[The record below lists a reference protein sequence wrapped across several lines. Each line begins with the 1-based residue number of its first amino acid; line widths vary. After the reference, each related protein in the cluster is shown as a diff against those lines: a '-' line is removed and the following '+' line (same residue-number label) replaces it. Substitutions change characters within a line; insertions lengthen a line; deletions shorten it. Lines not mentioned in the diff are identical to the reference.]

1 MPWKIYGGKYMKKIN
16 KITLK
21 ELLDSTD
28 LLMHLSDILY
38 FCDDVETINEFVNST
53 RKNSD
58 LNYKE
63 IKDFLIKHENKI
75 NKQKLLLLIVK
86 NYSDNIQLIDSI
98 LKDNTY
104 KSKSNNSETLEL
116 IIQKQKQEQNLN
128 IAKKI
133 GKGMDE
139 SFAFYF
145 YNTDTNR
152 YDINIIDS
160 KELIDGIKI
169 NSSAN
174 LKRFKEI
181 NQDFME
187 SDKTETVGIEYLL
200 QSIVLTDF
208 NNIFPN
214 EQIGDNMRTLLLENQ
229 ILKNNVKT
237 RKEIENLKKQN
248 YDEYENLIE
257 NNKFHDILSDMKNL
271 LEKYIKYVDI
281 DKLLAISAYRFEES
295 LENEFISIENAPAIK
310 EILNTIIKHTKN
322 NKTLTL
328 SLQDRKNSYDL
339 KNIEYSLTDIIN
351 CINRFTDD
359 SYIKKSQIEEYKNKI
374 NSEELTLFDLDPQ
387 YVKICFSPS
396 ELENIAKL
404 NSQNLQYVSTILQWN
419 KDKILNNIK
428 FQKNCPV
435 ELLKDFMTKK
445 IIYPNDIISL
455 YKDNI
460 IDIEYIKNLK
470 EYSNFSNEIS
480 ASELIS
486 LYDNYNKNKSEEN
499 NLINYTRYL
508 DLYKEILLN
517 DNPKETEKYSL
528 NFMEQMIE
536 NYDKRHIDTHINQ
549 LEEFY
554 KQGLLTLN
562 TIIEWNDP
570 SVIETFLTDLY
581 KENIIQ
587 LNDVK
592 KFVKNG
598 NLPFEYIKQ
607 LVWEENINYEERL
620 KLLEEGWIPEEE
632 IFELY
637 SKALI
642 REDDLLKLSQKSII
656 SKQKTLDIINN
667 TQLQDLEKY
676 SNIVLVIG
684 DKLQKIKR
692 DDSLYFNE
700 EKNTS
705 SKSSKPKLMIDPNER
720 ESLFSLLKAGKPNKV
735 EISETSPF
743 YNYEFYIIPDE
754 SGKVNLNS
762 VIIAERIY
770 EEKEEHIKNPN
781 TTIKYAT
788 DNATYFFKYKDL
800 MVLSNYLKKDDAIKE
815 TKNIIFKA
823 NHTLANDKR
832 NGHWAASV
840 IYGVAKTMLSS
851 DLKEYSKDNQRKIIV
866 EKLSKV
872 YTYDELEKILDKGSS
887 IDSGDSI
894 CEIIDYDGSDSR

>member
-1 MPWKIYGGKYMKKIN
+1 MKKIN

-339 KNIEYSLTDIIN
+339 KDIEYSLTDIIN

-536 NYDKRHIDTHINQ
+536 NYDKRNIDTHITQ

-770 EEKEEHIKNPN
+770 
-781 TTIKYAT
+781 
-788 DNATYFFKYKDL
+788 
-800 MVLSNYLKKDDAIKE
+800 
-815 TKNIIFKA
+815 
-823 NHTLANDKR
+823 
-832 NGHWAASV
+832 
-840 IYGVAKTMLSS
+840 
-851 DLKEYSKDNQRKIIV
+851 
-866 EKLSKV
+866 
-872 YTYDELEKILDKGSS
+872 
-887 IDSGDSI
+887 
-894 CEIIDYDGSDSR
+894 

>member
-1 MPWKIYGGKYMKKIN
+1 MKKIN

-770 EEKEEHIKNPN
+770 EEKEEHIK
-781 TTIKYAT
+781 K
-788 DNATYFFKYKDL
+788 
-800 MVLSNYLKKDDAIKE
+800 S
-815 TKNIIFKA
+815 
-823 NHTLANDKR
+823 
-832 NGHWAASV
+832 
-840 IYGVAKTMLSS
+840 
-851 DLKEYSKDNQRKIIV
+851 
-866 EKLSKV
+866 
-872 YTYDELEKILDKGSS
+872 
-887 IDSGDSI
+887 
-894 CEIIDYDGSDSR
+894 

>member
-1 MPWKIYGGKYMKKIN
+1 MKKLN

-237 RKEIENLKKQN
+237 RKEIENLKNQN

-257 NNKFHDILSDMKNL
+257 NTEFHDILSDMKNL

-339 KNIEYSLTDIIN
+339 KDIEYSLTDIIN

-374 NSEELTLFDLDPQ
+374 NSEELTLLDLDPQ

-480 ASELIS
+480 ASEL
-486 LYDNYNKNKSEEN
+486 
-499 NLINYTRYL
+499 
-508 DLYKEILLN
+508 
-517 DNPKETEKYSL
+517 

-536 NYDKRHIDTHINQ
+536 NYDKRHIDTHITQ

-894 CEIIDYDGSDSR
+894 CEIIDYDDSDSR

>member
-1 MPWKIYGGKYMKKIN
+1 MKKIN

-328 SLQDRKNSYDL
+328 SLQDRKNNSYDL
-339 KNIEYSLTDIIN
+339 KDIEYSLTDIIN
-351 CINRFTDD
+351 CVNRFTDD

-536 NYDKRHIDTHINQ
+536 NYDKRHIDTHITQ

-632 IFELY
+632 IF
-637 SKALI
+637 
-642 REDDLLKLSQKSII
+642 
-656 SKQKTLDIINN
+656 
-667 TQLQDLEKY
+667 
-676 SNIVLVIG
+676 
-684 DKLQKIKR
+684 
-692 DDSLYFNE
+692 
-700 EKNTS
+700 
-705 SKSSKPKLMIDPNER
+705 
-720 ESLFSLLKAGKPNKV
+720 
-735 EISETSPF
+735 
-743 YNYEFYIIPDE
+743 
-754 SGKVNLNS
+754 
-762 VIIAERIY
+762 
-770 EEKEEHIKNPN
+770 
-781 TTIKYAT
+781 
-788 DNATYFFKYKDL
+788 
-800 MVLSNYLKKDDAIKE
+800 
-815 TKNIIFKA
+815 
-823 NHTLANDKR
+823 
-832 NGHWAASV
+832 
-840 IYGVAKTMLSS
+840 
-851 DLKEYSKDNQRKIIV
+851 
-866 EKLSKV
+866 
-872 YTYDELEKILDKGSS
+872 
-887 IDSGDSI
+887 
-894 CEIIDYDGSDSR
+894 

>member
-1 MPWKIYGGKYMKKIN
+1 MKKLN

-339 KNIEYSLTDIIN
+339 KDIEYSLTDIIN
-351 CINRFTDD
+351 CVNRFTDD

-536 NYDKRHIDTHINQ
+536 NYDKRHIDTHITQ

-607 LVWEENINYEERL
+607 LVW
-620 KLLEEGWIPEEE
+620 
-632 IFELY
+632 
-637 SKALI
+637 
-642 REDDLLKLSQKSII
+642 
-656 SKQKTLDIINN
+656 
-667 TQLQDLEKY
+667 
-676 SNIVLVIG
+676 
-684 DKLQKIKR
+684 
-692 DDSLYFNE
+692 
-700 EKNTS
+700 
-705 SKSSKPKLMIDPNER
+705 
-720 ESLFSLLKAGKPNKV
+720 
-735 EISETSPF
+735 
-743 YNYEFYIIPDE
+743 
-754 SGKVNLNS
+754 
-762 VIIAERIY
+762 
-770 EEKEEHIKNPN
+770 
-781 TTIKYAT
+781 
-788 DNATYFFKYKDL
+788 
-800 MVLSNYLKKDDAIKE
+800 
-815 TKNIIFKA
+815 
-823 NHTLANDKR
+823 
-832 NGHWAASV
+832 
-840 IYGVAKTMLSS
+840 
-851 DLKEYSKDNQRKIIV
+851 
-866 EKLSKV
+866 
-872 YTYDELEKILDKGSS
+872 
-887 IDSGDSI
+887 
-894 CEIIDYDGSDSR
+894 

>member
-1 MPWKIYGGKYMKKIN
+1 MKKIN

-339 KNIEYSLTDIIN
+339 KDIEYSLTDIIN

-536 NYDKRHIDTHINQ
+536 NYDKRNIDTHITQ

-692 DDSLYFNE
+692 DDSLDFNE

-894 CEIIDYDGSDSR
+894 CEIIDYDDSDSR

>member
-1 MPWKIYGGKYMKKIN
+1 MKKIN

-237 RKEIENLKKQN
+237 RKEIENLKNQN

-257 NNKFHDILSDMKNL
+257 NTEFHDILSDMKNL

-339 KNIEYSLTDIIN
+339 KDIEYSLTDIIN
-351 CINRFTDD
+351 CVNRFTDD

-536 NYDKRHIDTHINQ
+536 NYDKRHIDTHITQ
-549 LEEFY
+549 LE
-554 KQGLLTLN
+554 
-562 TIIEWNDP
+562 
-570 SVIETFLTDLY
+570 
-581 KENIIQ
+581 
-587 LNDVK
+587 
-592 KFVKNG
+592 
-598 NLPFEYIKQ
+598 
-607 LVWEENINYEERL
+607 
-620 KLLEEGWIPEEE
+620 
-632 IFELY
+632 
-637 SKALI
+637 
-642 REDDLLKLSQKSII
+642 
-656 SKQKTLDIINN
+656 
-667 TQLQDLEKY
+667 
-676 SNIVLVIG
+676 
-684 DKLQKIKR
+684 
-692 DDSLYFNE
+692 
-700 EKNTS
+700 
-705 SKSSKPKLMIDPNER
+705 
-720 ESLFSLLKAGKPNKV
+720 
-735 EISETSPF
+735 
-743 YNYEFYIIPDE
+743 
-754 SGKVNLNS
+754 
-762 VIIAERIY
+762 
-770 EEKEEHIKNPN
+770 
-781 TTIKYAT
+781 
-788 DNATYFFKYKDL
+788 
-800 MVLSNYLKKDDAIKE
+800 
-815 TKNIIFKA
+815 
-823 NHTLANDKR
+823 
-832 NGHWAASV
+832 
-840 IYGVAKTMLSS
+840 
-851 DLKEYSKDNQRKIIV
+851 
-866 EKLSKV
+866 
-872 YTYDELEKILDKGSS
+872 
-887 IDSGDSI
+887 
-894 CEIIDYDGSDSR
+894 

>member
-1 MPWKIYGGKYMKKIN
+1 MKKLN

-104 KSKSNNSETLEL
+104 KSKSNKSETLEL

-133 GKGMDE
+133 GKGIDE

-145 YNTDTNR
+145 YNTGTNR

-181 NQDFME
+181 DQDFME

-237 RKEIENLKKQN
+237 REELENLKYQN

-257 NNKFHDILSDMKNL
+257 NSEFHSILSDMKNL
-271 LEKYIKYVDI
+271 LKKYIKYVDM
-281 DKLLAISAYRFEES
+281 DNLLAISAYRFEES

-328 SLQDRKNSYDL
+328 SLQDRKNNSYDL
-339 KNIEYSLTDIIN
+339 KDIEYSLTDIIN

-435 ELLKDFMTKK
+435 ELLKDFMTQK

-499 NLINYTRYL
+499 NLINYSRYL
-508 DLYKEILLN
+508 NLYKEILLN

-536 NYDKRHIDTHINQ
+536 NYDKRHIDTHITQ

-562 TIIEWNDP
+562 TIIEWNDS

-592 KFVKNG
+592 KIVKNG

-620 KLLEEGWIPEEE
+620 KLLQEGWIPEEE
-632 IFELY
+632 IFKLY

-684 DKLQKIKR
+684 DELQKIKR

-762 VIIAERIY
+762 VVIAERIY
-770 EEKEEHIKNPN
+770 EEKEENIKNLN
-781 TTIKYAT
+781 KTIKYAT

-823 NHTLANDKR
+823 NHTLATDKR

-840 IYGVAKTMLSS
+840 IYGIAKTMLSS

-887 IDSGDSI
+887 IDSGDYI
-894 CEIIDYDGSDSR
+894 CEIIDYNDSESR

>member
-1 MPWKIYGGKYMKKIN
+1 MKKLN

-237 RKEIENLKKQN
+237 RKEIENLKNQN

-339 KNIEYSLTDIIN
+339 KDIEYSLTDIIN

-536 NYDKRHIDTHINQ
+536 NYDKRHIDTHITQ

-800 MVLSNYLKKDDAIKE
+800 MVLSNYLKK
-815 TKNIIFKA
+815 
-823 NHTLANDKR
+823 
-832 NGHWAASV
+832 
-840 IYGVAKTMLSS
+840 MM
-851 DLKEYSKDNQRKIIV
+851 Q
-866 EKLSKV
+866 
-872 YTYDELEKILDKGSS
+872 
-887 IDSGDSI
+887 
-894 CEIIDYDGSDSR
+894 

>member
-1 MPWKIYGGKYMKKIN
+1 MKKLN

-237 RKEIENLKKQN
+237 RKEIENLKNQN
-248 YDEYENLIE
+248 YDEYENLI
-257 NNKFHDILSDMKNL
+257 
-271 LEKYIKYVDI
+271 EKYIKYVDI

-339 KNIEYSLTDIIN
+339 KDIEYSLTDIIN

-536 NYDKRHIDTHINQ
+536 NYDKRHIDTHITQ

-607 LVWEENINYEERL
+607 LVWEENI
-620 KLLEEGWIPEEE
+620 
-632 IFELY
+632 
-637 SKALI
+637 
-642 REDDLLKLSQKSII
+642 
-656 SKQKTLDIINN
+656 
-667 TQLQDLEKY
+667 
-676 SNIVLVIG
+676 
-684 DKLQKIKR
+684 
-692 DDSLYFNE
+692 
-700 EKNTS
+700 
-705 SKSSKPKLMIDPNER
+705 
-720 ESLFSLLKAGKPNKV
+720 
-735 EISETSPF
+735 
-743 YNYEFYIIPDE
+743 
-754 SGKVNLNS
+754 
-762 VIIAERIY
+762 
-770 EEKEEHIKNPN
+770 
-781 TTIKYAT
+781 
-788 DNATYFFKYKDL
+788 
-800 MVLSNYLKKDDAIKE
+800 KKD
-815 TKNIIFKA
+815 
-823 NHTLANDKR
+823 
-832 NGHWAASV
+832 
-840 IYGVAKTMLSS
+840 
-851 DLKEYSKDNQRKIIV
+851 
-866 EKLSKV
+866 
-872 YTYDELEKILDKGSS
+872 
-887 IDSGDSI
+887 
-894 CEIIDYDGSDSR
+894 

>member
-1 MPWKIYGGKYMKKIN
+1 MKKLN

-322 NKTLTL
+322 NTTLTL
-328 SLQDRKNSYDL
+328 SLQDRKNNSYDL
-339 KNIEYSLTDIIN
+339 KDIEYSLTDIIN
-351 CINRFTDD
+351 FVNRFTDD

-419 KDKILNNIK
+419 KDKILDNIK

-435 ELLKDFMTKK
+435 ELLKDFMTQK

-470 EYSNFSNEIS
+470 EYSNFSNEIF

-536 NYDKRHIDTHINQ
+536 NYDKRHIDTHITQ

-656 SKQKTLDIINN
+656 SKQKHL
-667 TQLQDLEKY
+667 
-676 SNIVLVIG
+676 
-684 DKLQKIKR
+684 
-692 DDSLYFNE
+692 
-700 EKNTS
+700 
-705 SKSSKPKLMIDPNER
+705 
-720 ESLFSLLKAGKPNKV
+720 
-735 EISETSPF
+735 
-743 YNYEFYIIPDE
+743 
-754 SGKVNLNS
+754 
-762 VIIAERIY
+762 
-770 EEKEEHIKNPN
+770 
-781 TTIKYAT
+781 
-788 DNATYFFKYKDL
+788 
-800 MVLSNYLKKDDAIKE
+800 
-815 TKNIIFKA
+815 
-823 NHTLANDKR
+823 
-832 NGHWAASV
+832 
-840 IYGVAKTMLSS
+840 
-851 DLKEYSKDNQRKIIV
+851 
-866 EKLSKV
+866 
-872 YTYDELEKILDKGSS
+872 IL
-887 IDSGDSI
+887 
-894 CEIIDYDGSDSR
+894 

>member
-1 MPWKIYGGKYMKKIN
+1 MKKIN

-53 RKNSD
+53 RKISD

-328 SLQDRKNSYDL
+328 SLQDRKNNSYDL
-339 KNIEYSLTDIIN
+339 KDIEYSLTDIIN

-536 NYDKRHIDTHINQ
+536 NYDKRHIDTHITQ

-832 NGHWAASV
+832 NGHWDASV

-894 CEIIDYDGSDSR
+894 CEIIDYDDSDSR

>member
-1 MPWKIYGGKYMKKIN
+1 MKKIN

-328 SLQDRKNSYDL
+328 SLQDRKNNSYDL
-339 KNIEYSLTDIIN
+339 KDIEYSLTDIIN

-536 NYDKRHIDTHINQ
+536 NYDKRHIDTHITQ

-754 SGKVNLNS
+754 S
-762 VIIAERIY
+762 
-770 EEKEEHIKNPN
+770 
-781 TTIKYAT
+781 
-788 DNATYFFKYKDL
+788 
-800 MVLSNYLKKDDAIKE
+800 
-815 TKNIIFKA
+815 
-823 NHTLANDKR
+823 
-832 NGHWAASV
+832 
-840 IYGVAKTMLSS
+840 
-851 DLKEYSKDNQRKIIV
+851 
-866 EKLSKV
+866 
-872 YTYDELEKILDKGSS
+872 
-887 IDSGDSI
+887 
-894 CEIIDYDGSDSR
+894 

>member
-1 MPWKIYGGKYMKKIN
+1 MKKLN

-237 RKEIENLKKQN
+237 RKEIENLKNQN

-339 KNIEYSLTDIIN
+339 KDIEYSLTDIIN

-536 NYDKRHIDTHINQ
+536 NYDKRHIDTHITQ

-872 YTYDELEKILDKGSS
+872 YTYDELEKF
-887 IDSGDSI
+887 
-894 CEIIDYDGSDSR
+894 

>member
-1 MPWKIYGGKYMKKIN
+1 MKKIN

-53 RKNSD
+53 RKISD

-328 SLQDRKNSYDL
+328 SLQDRKNNSYDL
-339 KNIEYSLTDIIN
+339 KDIEYSLTDIIN

-536 NYDKRHIDTHINQ
+536 NYDKRHIDTHITQ

-720 ESLFSLLKAGKPNKV
+720 ESLFNLLKAGKPNKV

-894 CEIIDYDGSDSR
+894 CEIIDYDDSDSR

>member
-1 MPWKIYGGKYMKKIN
+1 MKKLN

-237 RKEIENLKKQN
+237 RKEIENLKNQN

-339 KNIEYSLTDIIN
+339 KDIEYSLTDIIN

-536 NYDKRHIDTHINQ
+536 NYDKRHIDTHITQ

-887 IDSGDSI
+887 IDSGDS
-894 CEIIDYDGSDSR
+894 R

>member
-1 MPWKIYGGKYMKKIN
+1 MKKLN

-328 SLQDRKNSYDL
+328 SLQDRKNNSYDL
-339 KNIEYSLTDIIN
+339 KDIEYSLTDIIN

-536 NYDKRHIDTHINQ
+536 NYDKRHIDTHITQ

-700 EKNTS
+700 EKT
-705 SKSSKPKLMIDPNER
+705 LQA
-720 ESLFSLLKAGKPNKV
+720 KAL
-735 EISETSPF
+735 
-743 YNYEFYIIPDE
+743 
-754 SGKVNLNS
+754 NLN
-762 VIIAERIY
+762 
-770 EEKEEHIKNPN
+770 
-781 TTIKYAT
+781 
-788 DNATYFFKYKDL
+788 
-800 MVLSNYLKKDDAIKE
+800 
-815 TKNIIFKA
+815 
-823 NHTLANDKR
+823 
-832 NGHWAASV
+832 
-840 IYGVAKTMLSS
+840 
-851 DLKEYSKDNQRKIIV
+851 
-866 EKLSKV
+866 
-872 YTYDELEKILDKGSS
+872 
-887 IDSGDSI
+887 
-894 CEIIDYDGSDSR
+894 

>member
-1 MPWKIYGGKYMKKIN
+1 MKKIN

-339 KNIEYSLTDIIN
+339 KDIEYSLTDIIN

-536 NYDKRHIDTHINQ
+536 NYDKRNIDTHITQ

-872 YTYDELEKILDKGSS
+872 YTYDELEKILDK
-887 IDSGDSI
+887 
-894 CEIIDYDGSDSR
+894 

>member
-1 MPWKIYGGKYMKKIN
+1 MKKIN

-339 KNIEYSLTDIIN
+339 KDIEYSLTDIIN

-536 NYDKRHIDTHINQ
+536 NYDKRHIDTHITQ

-620 KLLEEGWIPEEE
+620 KLLEEG
-632 IFELY
+632 
-637 SKALI
+637 
-642 REDDLLKLSQKSII
+642 
-656 SKQKTLDIINN
+656 
-667 TQLQDLEKY
+667 
-676 SNIVLVIG
+676 
-684 DKLQKIKR
+684 
-692 DDSLYFNE
+692 
-700 EKNTS
+700 
-705 SKSSKPKLMIDPNER
+705 
-720 ESLFSLLKAGKPNKV
+720 
-735 EISETSPF
+735 
-743 YNYEFYIIPDE
+743 
-754 SGKVNLNS
+754 
-762 VIIAERIY
+762 
-770 EEKEEHIKNPN
+770 
-781 TTIKYAT
+781 
-788 DNATYFFKYKDL
+788 
-800 MVLSNYLKKDDAIKE
+800 
-815 TKNIIFKA
+815 
-823 NHTLANDKR
+823 
-832 NGHWAASV
+832 
-840 IYGVAKTMLSS
+840 
-851 DLKEYSKDNQRKIIV
+851 
-866 EKLSKV
+866 
-872 YTYDELEKILDKGSS
+872 
-887 IDSGDSI
+887 
-894 CEIIDYDGSDSR
+894 

>member
-1 MPWKIYGGKYMKKIN
+1 MKKLN
-16 KITLK
+16 KMTLK

-38 FCDDVETINEFVNST
+38 CCKDFETIKEFADFNTTKS
-53 RKNSD
+53 N
-58 LNYKE
+58 LNFIE
-63 IKDFLIKHENKI
+63 IKDFLIKHEDKI
-75 NKQKLLLLIVK
+75 NKQKLLLVIVK
-86 NYSDNIQLIDSI
+86 NYYENINLIDSI
-98 LKDNTY
+98 LATKT
-104 KSKSNNSETLEL
+104 SNSSNILDL
-116 IIQKQKQEQNLN
+116 IVEKKIEEKNLN
-128 IAKKI
+128 IAKQI

-145 YNTDTNR
+145 YNTDTNS

-181 NQDFME
+181 DQDFME
-187 SDKTETVGIEYLL
+187 SDKIETVGIEYLL

-214 EQIGDNMRTLLLENQ
+214 EQIGDNMRILLLENQ
-229 ILKNNVKT
+229 LLKNNIKT
-237 RKEIENLKKQN
+237 REEIENLKNQN

-257 NNKFHDILSDMKNL
+257 NNEFHDILSDMKTL

-322 NKTLTL
+322 NKILTL
-328 SLQDRKNSYDL
+328 SLQDRKNNSYDL
-339 KNIEYSLTDIIN
+339 KDIEYSLTDIIN
-351 CINRFTDD
+351 FVNRFTDD

-419 KDKILNNIK
+419 KDKILDNIK

-435 ELLKDFMTKK
+435 ELLKDFMTQK

-536 NYDKRHIDTHINQ
+536 NYDKSHIDTHITQ

-570 SVIETFLTDLY
+570 SVLETFLTDLY

-720 ESLFSLLKAGKPNKV
+720 EALFSLLKAGKPNKV

-770 EEKEEHIKNPN
+770 KEKEEHIKNPN

-894 CEIIDYDGSDSR
+894 CEIIDYDDSDSR

>member
-1 MPWKIYGGKYMKKIN
+1 MKKVN
-16 KITLK
+16 KMTLK

-38 FCDDVETINEFVNST
+38 CCEDFETIKEFADFNTTKS
-53 RKNSD
+53 N
-58 LNYKE
+58 LNFIE
-63 IKDFLIKHENKI
+63 IKDFLIKHEDKI
-75 NKQKLLLLIVK
+75 NKQKLLLVIVK
-86 NYSDNIQLIDSI
+86 NYYENINLIDSI
-98 LKDNTY
+98 LATKT
-104 KSKSNNSETLEL
+104 SNSSNILDL
-116 IIQKQKQEQNLN
+116 IVEKKIEEKNLN
-128 IAKKI
+128 IAKQI

-145 YNTDTNR
+145 YNTDTNS

-181 NQDFME
+181 DQDFME
-187 SDKTETVGIEYLL
+187 SDKTKSIGIEYLL

-214 EQIGDNMRTLLLENQ
+214 KQIGSNMKTLLFENQ
-229 ILKNNVKT
+229 LLKNNIKT
-237 RKEIENLKKQN
+237 REEIENLKNQN

-257 NNKFHDILSDMKNL
+257 NNEFHDILSDMKNL

-328 SLQDRKNSYDL
+328 SLQDRKNNSYDL
-339 KNIEYSLTDIIN
+339 KDIEYSLTDIIN

-419 KDKILNNIK
+419 KDKILDNIK

-435 ELLKDFMTKK
+435 ELLKDFMTQK

-517 DNPKETEKYSL
+517 DNPRETKKYSL

-536 NYDKRHIDTHINQ
+536 NYDKRHIDTHITQ

-684 DKLQKIKR
+684 DKLQKIKT

-800 MVLSNYLKKDDAIKE
+800 MVLSNYLKF
-815 TKNIIFKA
+815 TLIIF
-823 NHTLANDKR
+823 
-832 NGHWAASV
+832 
-840 IYGVAKTMLSS
+840 LS
-851 DLKEYSKDNQRKIIV
+851 YV
-866 EKLSKV
+866 
-872 YTYDELEKILDKGSS
+872 
-887 IDSGDSI
+887 
-894 CEIIDYDGSDSR
+894 

>member
-1 MPWKIYGGKYMKKIN
+1 MKKIN

-328 SLQDRKNSYDL
+328 SLQDRKNNSYDL
-339 KNIEYSLTDIIN
+339 KDIEYSLTDIIN
-351 CINRFTDD
+351 CVNRFTDD

-536 NYDKRHIDTHINQ
+536 NYDKRHIDTHITQ

-800 MVLSNYLKKDDAIKE
+800 MVLSNY
-815 TKNIIFKA
+815 
-823 NHTLANDKR
+823 
-832 NGHWAASV
+832 
-840 IYGVAKTMLSS
+840 
-851 DLKEYSKDNQRKIIV
+851 
-866 EKLSKV
+866 
-872 YTYDELEKILDKGSS
+872 
-887 IDSGDSI
+887 
-894 CEIIDYDGSDSR
+894 

>member
-1 MPWKIYGGKYMKKIN
+1 MKKLN

-237 RKEIENLKKQN
+237 RKEIENLKNQN

-257 NNKFHDILSDMKNL
+257 NNEFHDILSDMKNL

-328 SLQDRKNSYDL
+328 SLQDRKNNSYDL
-339 KNIEYSLTDIIN
+339 KDIEYSLTDIIN

-374 NSEELTLFDLDPQ
+374 NSEEITLFDLDPQ

-419 KDKILNNIK
+419 KDKILDAIK
-428 FQKNCPV
+428 FQKNCTV
-435 ELLKDFMTKK
+435 ELLKDFMTQK
-445 IIYPNDIISL
+445 IICPNDIISL

-480 ASELIS
+480 TSELIS
-486 LYDNYNKNKSEEN
+486 LYDNYNKNKSQEN
-499 NLINYTRYL
+499 NSTNYTRYL
-508 DLYKEILLN
+508 NLYKEILLN

-528 NFMEQMIE
+528 KLMEQMVE
-536 NYDKRHIDTHINQ
+536 NYDKNHIDTHITQ

-667 TQLQDLEKY
+667 TQLQDLEEH
-676 SNIVLVIG
+676 SHLVLVIG
-684 DKLQKIKR
+684 NELQKIKR

-705 SKSSKPKLMIDPNER
+705 SKSSKTKLMIDPNER
-720 ESLFSLLKAGKPNKV
+720 EALFSLLKAGKPNKV

-762 VIIAERIY
+762 VVIAERIY
-770 EEKEEHIKNPN
+770 EEKEENIKNLN
-781 TTIKYAT
+781 KTIKYAT

-823 NHTLANDKR
+823 NHTLATDKR

-840 IYGVAKTMLSS
+840 IYGIAKTMLSS

-894 CEIIDYDGSDSR
+894 GEIIDYDDSESR

>member
-1 MPWKIYGGKYMKKIN
+1 MKKLN

-536 NYDKRHIDTHINQ
+536 NYDKRHIDTHITQ

-562 TIIEWNDP
+562 TIIEWNDS

-592 KFVKNG
+592 KIVKNG

-620 KLLEEGWIPEEE
+620 KLLQEGWIPEEE
-632 IFELY
+632 IFKLY

-684 DKLQKIKR
+684 DELQKIKR

-720 ESLFSLLKAGKPNKV
+720 EALFSLLKAGKPNKV
-735 EISETSPF
+735 EISENSPF

-762 VIIAERIY
+762 VVIAERIY
-770 EEKEEHIKNPN
+770 EEKEENIKNLN
-781 TTIKYAT
+781 KTIKYAT

-823 NHTLANDKR
+823 NHTLATDKR

-840 IYGVAKTMLSS
+840 IYGIAKTMLSS

-887 IDSGDSI
+887 IDSGDYI
-894 CEIIDYDGSDSR
+894 CEIIDYNDSESR

>member
-1 MPWKIYGGKYMKKIN
+1 MKKIN

-339 KNIEYSLTDIIN
+339 KDIEYSLTDIIN

-536 NYDKRHIDTHINQ
+536 NYDKRHIDTHITQ
-549 LEEFY
+549 LE
-554 KQGLLTLN
+554 
-562 TIIEWNDP
+562 
-570 SVIETFLTDLY
+570 
-581 KENIIQ
+581 
-587 LNDVK
+587 
-592 KFVKNG
+592 
-598 NLPFEYIKQ
+598 
-607 LVWEENINYEERL
+607 
-620 KLLEEGWIPEEE
+620 
-632 IFELY
+632 
-637 SKALI
+637 
-642 REDDLLKLSQKSII
+642 
-656 SKQKTLDIINN
+656 
-667 TQLQDLEKY
+667 
-676 SNIVLVIG
+676 
-684 DKLQKIKR
+684 
-692 DDSLYFNE
+692 
-700 EKNTS
+700 
-705 SKSSKPKLMIDPNER
+705 
-720 ESLFSLLKAGKPNKV
+720 
-735 EISETSPF
+735 
-743 YNYEFYIIPDE
+743 
-754 SGKVNLNS
+754 
-762 VIIAERIY
+762 
-770 EEKEEHIKNPN
+770 
-781 TTIKYAT
+781 
-788 DNATYFFKYKDL
+788 
-800 MVLSNYLKKDDAIKE
+800 
-815 TKNIIFKA
+815 
-823 NHTLANDKR
+823 
-832 NGHWAASV
+832 
-840 IYGVAKTMLSS
+840 
-851 DLKEYSKDNQRKIIV
+851 
-866 EKLSKV
+866 
-872 YTYDELEKILDKGSS
+872 
-887 IDSGDSI
+887 
-894 CEIIDYDGSDSR
+894 

>member
-1 MPWKIYGGKYMKKIN
+1 
-16 KITLK
+16 
-21 ELLDSTD
+21 
-28 LLMHLSDILY
+28 
-38 FCDDVETINEFVNST
+38 
-53 RKNSD
+53 
-58 LNYKE
+58 
-63 IKDFLIKHENKI
+63 
-75 NKQKLLLLIVK
+75 
-86 NYSDNIQLIDSI
+86 
-98 LKDNTY
+98 
-104 KSKSNNSETLEL
+104 
-116 IIQKQKQEQNLN
+116 
-128 IAKKI
+128 
-133 GKGMDE
+133 MDE

-328 SLQDRKNSYDL
+328 SLQDRKNNSYDL
-339 KNIEYSLTDIIN
+339 KDIEYSLTDIIN
-351 CINRFTDD
+351 CVNRFTDD

-536 NYDKRHIDTHINQ
+536 NYDKRHIDTHITQ

-684 DKLQKIKR
+684 DKLQKNKKR
-692 DDSLYFNE
+692 
-700 EKNTS
+700 
-705 SKSSKPKLMIDPNER
+705 
-720 ESLFSLLKAGKPNKV
+720 
-735 EISETSPF
+735 
-743 YNYEFYIIPDE
+743 
-754 SGKVNLNS
+754 
-762 VIIAERIY
+762 
-770 EEKEEHIKNPN
+770 
-781 TTIKYAT
+781 
-788 DNATYFFKYKDL
+788 
-800 MVLSNYLKKDDAIKE
+800 
-815 TKNIIFKA
+815 
-823 NHTLANDKR
+823 
-832 NGHWAASV
+832 
-840 IYGVAKTMLSS
+840 
-851 DLKEYSKDNQRKIIV
+851 
-866 EKLSKV
+866 
-872 YTYDELEKILDKGSS
+872 
-887 IDSGDSI
+887 
-894 CEIIDYDGSDSR
+894 

>member
-1 MPWKIYGGKYMKKIN
+1 MKKLAKMN
-16 KITLK
+16 LK

-53 RKNSD
+53 RKNPD

-75 NKQKLLLLIVK
+75 NKQRLLLLIVK

-104 KSKSNNSETLEL
+104 KSKNNKSETLEL
-116 IIQKQKQEQNLN
+116 IIQKQKQEKNLN

-145 YNTDTNR
+145 YNTGTNE
-152 YDINIIDS
+152 YDIKIIDS
-160 KELIDGIKI
+160 KELIDGIKTK
-169 NSSAN
+169 SSAN

-181 NQDFME
+181 DEDFIKDDE
-187 SDKTETVGIEYLL
+187 TKTIGLEYFL
-200 QSIVLTDF
+200 QSIVISDF

-214 EQIGDNMRTLLLENQ
+214 EQIGDNMRTLILENQ
-229 ILKNNVKT
+229 VIKNNIKTRTELETLKN
-237 RKEIENLKKQN
+237 EN

-257 NNKFHDILSDMKNL
+257 KTQFHNILSDIKNL
-271 LEKYIKYVDI
+271 LRKYIKYVNI
-281 DKLLAISAYRFEES
+281 DNLLAISAYRFEES
-295 LENEFISIENAPAIK
+295 LENDLIPYERANDVKI
-310 EILNTIIKHTKN
+310 ILNKLIRHIKN
-322 NKTLTL
+322 NTVFHF
-328 SLQDRKNSYDL
+328 SLQDRKDNSYDL
-339 KNIEYSLTDIIN
+339 KDIEYSVSDIKN
-351 CINRFTDD
+351 FINRFTDD

-374 NSEELTLFDLDPQ
+374 DSEEITLFDLDPQ
-387 YVKICFSPS
+387 YVKICFSSS
-396 ELENIAKL
+396 ELEKVAKL

-419 KDKILNNIK
+419 KDKILDAIK
-428 FQKNCPV
+428 FQKNCTV
-435 ELLKDFMTKK
+435 ELLKDFMTQK
-445 IIYPNDIISL
+445 IICPNDIISL

-480 ASELIS
+480 TSELIS
-486 LYDNYNKNKSEEN
+486 LYDNYNKNKSQEN
-499 NLINYTRYL
+499 NSTNYTRYL
-508 DLYKEILLN
+508 NLYKEILLN

-528 NFMEQMIE
+528 KLMEQMVE
-536 NYDKRHIDTHINQ
+536 NYDKNHIDTHITQ

-667 TQLQDLEKY
+667 TQLQDLEEH
-676 SNIVLVIG
+676 SHLVLVIG
-684 DKLQKIKR
+684 NELQKIKR

-705 SKSSKPKLMIDPNER
+705 SKSSKTKLMIDPNER
-720 ESLFSLLKAGKPNKV
+720 EALFSLLKAGKPNKV

-762 VIIAERIY
+762 VVIAERIY
-770 EEKEEHIKNPN
+770 EEKEENIKNLN
-781 TTIKYAT
+781 KTIKYAT

-823 NHTLANDKR
+823 NHTLATDKR

-840 IYGVAKTMLSS
+840 IYGIAKTMLSS

-894 CEIIDYDGSDSR
+894 GEIIDYDDSESR

>member
-1 MPWKIYGGKYMKKIN
+1 MKKIN

-53 RKNSD
+53 RKISD

-328 SLQDRKNSYDL
+328 SLQDRKNNSYDL
-339 KNIEYSLTDIIN
+339 KDIEYSLTDIIN

-536 NYDKRHIDTHINQ
+536 NYDKRHIDTHITQ

-887 IDSGDSI
+887 ID
-894 CEIIDYDGSDSR
+894 YDDSDSR

>member
-1 MPWKIYGGKYMKKIN
+1 MKKLN

-237 RKEIENLKKQN
+237 RKEIENLKNQN

-257 NNKFHDILSDMKNL
+257 NNEFHDILSDMKNL

-328 SLQDRKNSYDL
+328 SLQDRKNNSYDL
-339 KNIEYSLTDIIN
+339 KDIEYSLTDIIN

-374 NSEELTLFDLDPQ
+374 NSEEITLFDLDPQ

-536 NYDKRHIDTHINQ
+536 NYDKRHIDTHITQ

-667 TQLQDLEKY
+667 TQLQDLEEH
-676 SNIVLVIG
+676 SHLVLVIG
-684 DKLQKIKR
+684 NELQKIKR

-705 SKSSKPKLMIDPNER
+705 SKSSKTKLMIDPNER
-720 ESLFSLLKAGKPNKV
+720 EALFSLLKAGKPNKV

-762 VIIAERIY
+762 VVIAERIY
-770 EEKEEHIKNPN
+770 EEKEENIKNLN
-781 TTIKYAT
+781 KTIKYAT

-823 NHTLANDKR
+823 NHTLATDKR

-840 IYGVAKTMLSS
+840 IYGIAKTMLSS

-894 CEIIDYDGSDSR
+894 GEIIDYDDSESR

>member
-1 MPWKIYGGKYMKKIN
+1 
-16 KITLK
+16 
-21 ELLDSTD
+21 
-28 LLMHLSDILY
+28 
-38 FCDDVETINEFVNST
+38 
-53 RKNSD
+53 
-58 LNYKE
+58 
-63 IKDFLIKHENKI
+63 
-75 NKQKLLLLIVK
+75 
-86 NYSDNIQLIDSI
+86 
-98 LKDNTY
+98 
-104 KSKSNNSETLEL
+104 
-116 IIQKQKQEQNLN
+116 
-128 IAKKI
+128 
-133 GKGMDE
+133 
-139 SFAFYF
+139 
-145 YNTDTNR
+145 
-152 YDINIIDS
+152 
-160 KELIDGIKI
+160 
-169 NSSAN
+169 
-174 LKRFKEI
+174 
-181 NQDFME
+181 
-187 SDKTETVGIEYLL
+187 
-200 QSIVLTDF
+200 
-208 NNIFPN
+208 
-214 EQIGDNMRTLLLENQ
+214 MRTLILENQ
-229 ILKNNVKT
+229 VIKNNIKTRTELETLKN
-237 RKEIENLKKQN
+237 EN

-257 NNKFHDILSDMKNL
+257 KTQFHNILSDMKNL
-271 LEKYIKYVDI
+271 LRKYIKYVNI
-281 DKLLAISAYRFEES
+281 DNLLAISAYRFEES
-295 LENEFISIENAPAIK
+295 LENDLIPYERANDVKI
-310 EILNTIIKHTKN
+310 ILNKLIRHIKN
-322 NKTLTL
+322 NTVFHF
-328 SLQDRKNSYDL
+328 SLQDRKDNSYDL
-339 KNIEYSLTDIIN
+339 KDIEYSVSDIKN
-351 CINRFTDD
+351 FINRFTDD

-374 NSEELTLFDLDPQ
+374 DSEEITLFDLDPQ
-387 YVKICFSPS
+387 YVKICFSSS
-396 ELENIAKL
+396 ELEKVAKL

-419 KDKILNNIK
+419 KDKILDAIK
-428 FQKNCPV
+428 FQKNCTV
-435 ELLKDFMTKK
+435 ELLKDFMTQK
-445 IIYPNDIISL
+445 IICPNDIISL

-480 ASELIS
+480 TSELIS
-486 LYDNYNKNKSEEN
+486 LYDNYNKNKSQEN
-499 NLINYTRYL
+499 NSTNYTRYL
-508 DLYKEILLN
+508 NLYKEILLN

-528 NFMEQMIE
+528 KLMEQMVE
-536 NYDKRHIDTHINQ
+536 NYDKNHIDTHITQ

-562 TIIEWNDP
+562 TIIEWNDS

-667 TQLQDLEKY
+667 TQLQDLEEH
-676 SNIVLVIG
+676 SHLVLVIG
-684 DKLQKIKR
+684 NELQKIKS

-705 SKSSKPKLMIDPNER
+705 SKSSKTKLMIDPNER
-720 ESLFSLLKAGKPNKV
+720 EALFSLLKAGKPNKV

-762 VIIAERIY
+762 VVIAERIY
-770 EEKEEHIKNPN
+770 EEKEENIKNLN
-781 TTIKYAT
+781 KTIKYAT

-823 NHTLANDKR
+823 NHTLATDKR

-840 IYGVAKTMLSS
+840 IYGIAKTMLSS

-872 YTYDELEKILDKGSS
+872 YTYDELGKILDKGSS

-894 CEIIDYDGSDSR
+894 GEIIDYDDSESR

>member
-1 MPWKIYGGKYMKKIN
+1 
-16 KITLK
+16 
-21 ELLDSTD
+21 
-28 LLMHLSDILY
+28 
-38 FCDDVETINEFVNST
+38 
-53 RKNSD
+53 
-58 LNYKE
+58 
-63 IKDFLIKHENKI
+63 
-75 NKQKLLLLIVK
+75 
-86 NYSDNIQLIDSI
+86 
-98 LKDNTY
+98 
-104 KSKSNNSETLEL
+104 
-116 IIQKQKQEQNLN
+116 
-128 IAKKI
+128 
-133 GKGMDE
+133 
-139 SFAFYF
+139 
-145 YNTDTNR
+145 
-152 YDINIIDS
+152 
-160 KELIDGIKI
+160 
-169 NSSAN
+169 
-174 LKRFKEI
+174 
-181 NQDFME
+181 
-187 SDKTETVGIEYLL
+187 
-200 QSIVLTDF
+200 
-208 NNIFPN
+208 
-214 EQIGDNMRTLLLENQ
+214 
-229 ILKNNVKT
+229 
-237 RKEIENLKKQN
+237 
-248 YDEYENLIE
+248 
-257 NNKFHDILSDMKNL
+257 
-271 LEKYIKYVDI
+271 
-281 DKLLAISAYRFEES
+281 
-295 LENEFISIENAPAIK
+295 
-310 EILNTIIKHTKN
+310 
-322 NKTLTL
+322 
-328 SLQDRKNSYDL
+328 
-339 KNIEYSLTDIIN
+339 
-351 CINRFTDD
+351 
-359 SYIKKSQIEEYKNKI
+359 
-374 NSEELTLFDLDPQ
+374 
-387 YVKICFSPS
+387 
-396 ELENIAKL
+396 
-404 NSQNLQYVSTILQWN
+404 
-419 KDKILNNIK
+419 
-428 FQKNCPV
+428 
-435 ELLKDFMTKK
+435 MTKK

-894 CEIIDYDGSDSR
+894 CEIIDYDDSDSR

>member
-1 MPWKIYGGKYMKKIN
+1 MKKLAKMN
-16 KITLK
+16 LK

-53 RKNSD
+53 RKNSN

-104 KSKSNNSETLEL
+104 KSKSNKSETLEL

-145 YNTDTNR
+145 YNTGTNR

-181 NQDFME
+181 DQDFME

-237 RKEIENLKKQN
+237 REELENLKYQN

-257 NNKFHDILSDMKNL
+257 NTEFHDILSDMKNL

-295 LENEFISIENAPAIK
+295 LENEFKSIENAPAIK

-339 KNIEYSLTDIIN
+339 KDIEYSLTDIIN

-435 ELLKDFMTKK
+435 ELLKDFMTQK

-517 DNPKETEKYSL
+517 DNPKETQKYSL

-536 NYDKRHIDTHINQ
+536 NYDKRHIDTHITQ

-562 TIIEWNDP
+562 TIIEWNDS

-592 KFVKNG
+592 KIVKNG

-620 KLLEEGWIPEEE
+620 KLLQEGWIPEEE
-632 IFELY
+632 IFKLY

-684 DKLQKIKR
+684 DELQKIKR

-720 ESLFSLLKAGKPNKV
+720 EALFSLLKAGKPNKV
-735 EISETSPF
+735 EISENSPF

-762 VIIAERIY
+762 VVIAERIY
-770 EEKEEHIKNPN
+770 EEKEENIKNLN
-781 TTIKYAT
+781 KTIKYAT

-823 NHTLANDKR
+823 NHTLATDKR

-840 IYGVAKTMLSS
+840 IYGIAKTMLSS

-872 YTYDELEKILDKGSS
+872 YTYDELERILDKGSS
-887 IDSGDSI
+887 IDSGDYI
-894 CEIIDYDGSDSR
+894 CEIIDFNDSESR

>member
-1 MPWKIYGGKYMKKIN
+1 MKKLN

-328 SLQDRKNSYDL
+328 SLQDRKNNSYDL
-339 KNIEYSLTDIIN
+339 KDIEYSLTDIIN

-536 NYDKRHIDTHINQ
+536 NYDKRHIDTHITQ

-872 YTYDELEKILDKGSS
+872 YTYDELEKNF
-887 IDSGDSI
+887 
-894 CEIIDYDGSDSR
+894 R

>member
-1 MPWKIYGGKYMKKIN
+1 MKKLN

-145 YNTDTNR
+145 FNTDTNR

-237 RKEIENLKKQN
+237 RKEIENLKNQN

-257 NNKFHDILSDMKNL
+257 NTEFHDILSDMKNL

-536 NYDKRHIDTHINQ
+536 NYDKRHIDTHITQ

-872 YTYDELEKILDKGSS
+872 YTYDELEKILDK
-887 IDSGDSI
+887 
-894 CEIIDYDGSDSR
+894 

>member
-1 MPWKIYGGKYMKKIN
+1 MKKLN

-145 YNTDTNR
+145 YNTGTNR

-187 SDKTETVGIEYLL
+187 SDKPETVGIEYLL

-237 RKEIENLKKQN
+237 RKEIENLKSQN

-257 NNKFHDILSDMKNL
+257 NTEFHDILSDMKNL

-339 KNIEYSLTDIIN
+339 KDIEYSLTDIIN

-536 NYDKRHIDTHINQ
+536 NYDKRHIDTHITQ

-592 KFVKNG
+592 KIVKNG

-620 KLLEEGWIPEEE
+620 KLLQEGWIPEEE
-632 IFELY
+632 IFKLY

-684 DKLQKIKR
+684 DELKKIKR

-720 ESLFSLLKAGKPNKV
+720 EALFSLLKAGKPNKV
-735 EISETSPF
+735 EISENSPF

-762 VIIAERIY
+762 VVIAERIY
-770 EEKEEHIKNPN
+770 EEKEENIKNLN
-781 TTIKYAT
+781 KTIKYAT

-823 NHTLANDKR
+823 NHTLATDKR
-832 NGHWAASV
+832 NGHWVASV
-840 IYGVAKTMLSS
+840 IYGIAKTMLSS

-887 IDSGDSI
+887 IDSGDYI
-894 CEIIDYDGSDSR
+894 CEIIDYNDSESR

>member
-1 MPWKIYGGKYMKKIN
+1 MKKIN

-53 RKNSD
+53 RKISD

-339 KNIEYSLTDIIN
+339 KDIEYSLTDIIN

-536 NYDKRHIDTHINQ
+536 NYDKRHIDTHITQ

-894 CEIIDYDGSDSR
+894 CEIIDYDDSDSR

>member
-1 MPWKIYGGKYMKKIN
+1 
-16 KITLK
+16 
-21 ELLDSTD
+21 
-28 LLMHLSDILY
+28 
-38 FCDDVETINEFVNST
+38 
-53 RKNSD
+53 
-58 LNYKE
+58 
-63 IKDFLIKHENKI
+63 
-75 NKQKLLLLIVK
+75 
-86 NYSDNIQLIDSI
+86 
-98 LKDNTY
+98 
-104 KSKSNNSETLEL
+104 
-116 IIQKQKQEQNLN
+116 
-128 IAKKI
+128 
-133 GKGMDE
+133 
-139 SFAFYF
+139 
-145 YNTDTNR
+145 
-152 YDINIIDS
+152 
-160 KELIDGIKI
+160 
-169 NSSAN
+169 
-174 LKRFKEI
+174 
-181 NQDFME
+181 
-187 SDKTETVGIEYLL
+187 
-200 QSIVLTDF
+200 
-208 NNIFPN
+208 
-214 EQIGDNMRTLLLENQ
+214 
-229 ILKNNVKT
+229 
-237 RKEIENLKKQN
+237 
-248 YDEYENLIE
+248 
-257 NNKFHDILSDMKNL
+257 
-271 LEKYIKYVDI
+271 
-281 DKLLAISAYRFEES
+281 
-295 LENEFISIENAPAIK
+295 
-310 EILNTIIKHTKN
+310 
-322 NKTLTL
+322 
-328 SLQDRKNSYDL
+328 
-339 KNIEYSLTDIIN
+339 
-351 CINRFTDD
+351 
-359 SYIKKSQIEEYKNKI
+359 
-374 NSEELTLFDLDPQ
+374 
-387 YVKICFSPS
+387 
-396 ELENIAKL
+396 
-404 NSQNLQYVSTILQWN
+404 
-419 KDKILNNIK
+419 
-428 FQKNCPV
+428 
-435 ELLKDFMTKK
+435 MTQK

-517 DNPKETEKYSL
+517 DNPRETKKYSL

-536 NYDKRHIDTHINQ
+536 NYDKRHIDTHITQ

-894 CEIIDYDGSDSR
+894 CEIIDYDDSDSR